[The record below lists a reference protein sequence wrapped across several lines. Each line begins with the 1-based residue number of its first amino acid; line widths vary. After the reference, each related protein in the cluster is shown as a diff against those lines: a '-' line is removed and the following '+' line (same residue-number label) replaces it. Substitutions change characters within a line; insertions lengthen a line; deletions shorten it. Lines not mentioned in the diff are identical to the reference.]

1 MFSVGSYATIWAN
14 EDKGKY
20 SVVEMSTSRKD
31 KETDE
36 YKTDFSSKFVRFVGQ
51 AHSKAKKYDLD
62 RKSRIKIE
70 SCGVTVEPS
79 NNGNWYTNF
88 IVFDFSLPESN
99 NKSADDG
106 GYDGDY
112 NEDDELPV

>member
-1 MFSVGSYATIWAN
+1 MFSNGSYATIWAN
-14 EDKGKY
+14 EDKGNY

-51 AHSKAKKYDLD
+51 AHSKAKKYGLD
-62 RKSRIKIE
+62 RQSRIKIE
-70 SCGVTVEPS
+70 SCGATVEKG

-88 IVFDFSLPESN
+88 IVFDFSVAEGN
-99 NKSADDG
+99 NKSTVDDSYEG
-106 GYDGDY
+106 NYD
-112 NEDDELPV
+112 EDDELPV

>member
-14 EDKGKY
+14 EDKGNY

-31 KETDE
+31 KESGE

-51 AHSKAKKYDLD
+51 AHSKAKKYALD

-70 SCGVTVEPS
+70 NCGATVEPG
-79 NNGNWYTNF
+79 NNGVWYTNF
-88 IVFDFSLPESN
+88 LVFDFSLAEGN
-99 NKSADDG
+99 NKSAVDDS
-106 GYDGDY
+106 YEGDY
-112 NEDDELPV
+112 DEDDELPV

>member
-1 MFSVGSYATIWAN
+1 MFSNGSYATIWAN
-14 EDKGKY
+14 EDKGNY
-20 SVVEMSTSRKD
+20 SVLEMTTSKKD
-31 KETDE
+31 KESGE

-51 AHSKAKKYDLD
+51 AHNKAKKYKLD
-62 RKSRIKIE
+62 RQSRIKIE
-70 SCGVTVEPS
+70 SCGVTVEPG
-79 NNGNWYTNF
+79 NNNKWYTNF
-88 IVFDFSLPESN
+88 VVFDFSLPESN